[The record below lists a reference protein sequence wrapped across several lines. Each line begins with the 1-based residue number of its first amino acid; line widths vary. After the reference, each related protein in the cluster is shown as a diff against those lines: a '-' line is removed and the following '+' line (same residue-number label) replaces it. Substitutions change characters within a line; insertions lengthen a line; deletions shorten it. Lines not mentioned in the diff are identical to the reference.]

1 MSIFIYCHHG
11 RTGKDNIA
19 KIEVNRV
26 VATYL
31 VTLLVSAAVLMML
44 TKLSVLTEPLVA
56 LKRVILVAFPASF
69 SATVV
74 DSLK

>member
-1 MSIFIYCHHG
+1 LQH
-11 RTGKDNIA
+11 N
-19 KIEVNRV
+19 
-26 VATYL
+26 L

-44 TKLSVLTEPLVA
+44 AKLPVLTDPIVA
-56 LKRVILVAFPASF
+56 PKRVILVAFPASF

>member
-1 MSIFIYCHHG
+1 M
-11 RTGKDNIA
+11 
-19 KIEVNRV
+19 